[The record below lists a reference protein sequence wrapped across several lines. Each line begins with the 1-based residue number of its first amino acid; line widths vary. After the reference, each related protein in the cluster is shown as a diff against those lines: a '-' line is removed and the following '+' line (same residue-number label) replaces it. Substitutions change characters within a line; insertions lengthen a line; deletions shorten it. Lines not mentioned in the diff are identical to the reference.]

1 MEISKRKHALPTKKI
16 KDKELSEVWTSVDD
30 APKEVQ
36 KEYERHLKKVDESV
50 DDLDNQYYSEGEQ
63 YD

>member
-1 MEISKRKHALPTKKI
+1 METNERKYDMPKKI
-16 KDKELSEVWTSVDD
+16 KDKELSEVWTSVED

-36 KEYERHLKKVDESV
+36 KEYERYLKKVDESV

>member
-1 MEISKRKHALPTKKI
+1 METNERKYDMPNKI

-36 KEYERHLKKVDESV
+36 KEYERHLKKVEEQV
-50 DDLDNQYYSEGEQ
+50 DDLDNQHYSEGEQ

>member
-1 MEISKRKHALPTKKI
+1 MPTKKI

-36 KEYERHLKKVDESV
+36 KEYERHLKKVEEQV
-50 DDLDNQYYSEGEQ
+50 DDLDNQSYSEGEQ

>member
-1 MEISKRKHALPTKKI
+1 MPTKKI
-16 KDKELSEVWTSVDD
+16 KDTELSEVWTSVED

-36 KEYERHLKKVDESV
+36 EEYERHLKKVEEQV
-50 DDLDNQYYSEGEQ
+50 DDLDNQSYSEGEQ

>member
-1 MEISKRKHALPTKKI
+1 METNERKYDMPKKI
-16 KDKELSEVWTSVDD
+16 KDNELSEVWTSVDD

-36 KEYERHLKKVDESV
+36 KEYERHLKKVEEQV